1 MDSLEP
7 VSETIKT
14 TSSHRGKTLKTLQA
28 INQRHLLTSSLGPL
42 TPLTTNP
49 DFPSGMD
56 GSIQSLYNRNTPLL
70 VAHCLKNNKIK
81 SQADL
86 QKEIGQTPLHFKE
99 FQQIHDFI
107 MNTQRQ
113 KHFLRPLTPFETIC
127 FLASTTTKNISL
139 TYTWLQSSNLQES
152 NRHKT
157 FWESTLNKP
166 ITKDQWL
173 QACVFPHKCAI
184 SVRLQETS
192 FKILTNWY
200 ITPNKLHKWFPTIPG
215 HCWRCNR
222 EEGTLYHIWWECD
235 LIKPFWNQVIK
246 IIKHITKTKIHL
258 DAACCLISITN
269 CTLKKYK
276 NSLTRFLITAAK
288 TVIPRHWRNT
298 AAPTT
303 KEWLEEIHLLKRY
316 GGDQGNSTREY
327 RKCE

>member
-1 MDSLEP
+1 MGPIPISYAPWIPWNLCP
-7 VSETIKT
+7 KQLKQHPLI
-14 TSSHRGKTLKTLQA
+14 GATLKTLQA

-86 QKEIGQTPLHFKE
+86 RKEIGQTPLHFKE
-99 FQQIHDFI
+99 YQQIHDFI

-113 KHFLRPLTPFETIC
+113 KHFFRPLTPFKTIC

-139 TYTWLQSSNLQES
+139 TYTWLQSSDLQES

-200 ITPNKLHKWFPTIPG
+200 ITPNKFTQMVSDNTWTLLALQSGRRHSIP
-215 HCWRCNR
+215 
-222 EEGTLYHIWWECD
+222 
-235 LIKPFWNQVIK
+235 
-246 IIKHITKTKIHL
+246 HL
-258 DAACCLISITN
+258 
-269 CTLKKYK
+269 
-276 NSLTRFLITAAK
+276 
-288 TVIPRHWRNT
+288 V
-298 AAPTT
+298 
-303 KEWLEEIHLLKRY
+303 
-316 GGDQGNSTREY
+316 GM
-327 RKCE
+327 